1 MARRER
7 TTGLPRP
14 RPRAHTRAAPRLAGI
29 ALSDRNMRFAILGGV
44 AALLLLVLGT
54 LGYRLYDNNFA
65 QPRSTVL
72 TVGGQTV
79 SLRYYTDRLF
89 TFASDN
95 QSSGQSLPL
104 LEQALLAK
112 LEDEEL
118 TVLLAK
124 SNGISVSEED
134 ITNQIAAEL
143 GVPVAGAGSSF
154 DTLYRDKLKTTK
166 MSDGH
171 YRRLTRVTIANDR
184 LLDKFEKDGGTTGE
198 TVAVRAVV
206 SKSKVTADAVLAR
219 IKAGEDMGT
228 VAQTESIDLNSRQKD
243 GVLDSQPVALLP
255 ESIRSALAAVKDGEI
270 VGPVDADGNFWV
282 LKVENRDAQG
292 ILSTTN
298 IRQLAQ
304 LKLDNAIKE
313 LKTTTN
319 TKRSLDSSDTKWA
332 ESHIS

>member
-1 MARRER
+1 
-7 TTGLPRP
+7 
-14 RPRAHTRAAPRLAGI
+14 
-29 ALSDRNMRFAILGGV
+29 MRFAILGGV

-89 TFASDN
+89 KFASDN

-124 SNGISVSEED
+124 SNGIPISEED
-134 ITNQIAAEL
+134 ITNQIAAAL

-206 SKSKVTADAVLAR
+206 SKNKVTADAVLAR

-243 GVLDSQPVALLP
+243 GVLDPQPVALLP

-270 VGPVDADGNFWV
+270 VGPVDAGGNFWV

>member
-1 MARRER
+1 
-7 TTGLPRP
+7 
-14 RPRAHTRAAPRLAGI
+14 
-29 ALSDRNMRFAILGGV
+29 MRFSILGGV

-89 TFASDN
+89 KFASDN

-124 SNGISVSEED
+124 SNGISISEED
-134 ITNQIAAEL
+134 ITNQIAVEL

-243 GVLDSQPVALLP
+243 GVLDPQPVALLP

>member
-1 MARRER
+1 
-7 TTGLPRP
+7 
-14 RPRAHTRAAPRLAGI
+14 
-29 ALSDRNMRFAILGGV
+29 MRFSILGGV

-89 TFASDN
+89 KFVSDN

-118 TVLLAK
+118 TLLLAK
-124 SNGISVSEED
+124 TNGVAISEED
-134 ITNQIAAEL
+134 ITNQIAVEL
-143 GVPVAGAGSSF
+143 RVPVAGAGSSF

-243 GVLDSQPVALLP
+243 GVLDPQPVALLP

>member
-1 MARRER
+1 
-7 TTGLPRP
+7 
-14 RPRAHTRAAPRLAGI
+14 
-29 ALSDRNMRFAILGGV
+29 MRFAILGGV

-118 TVLLAK
+118 TVLLSK
-124 SNGISVSEED
+124 SNGISISEED
-134 ITNQIAAEL
+134 ITNQIAVEL
-143 GVPVAGAGSSF
+143 GVPIAGAGSSF

-243 GVLDSQPVALLP
+243 GVLDPQPVALLP

-270 VGPVDADGNFWV
+270 VGPVDAGGNFWV

>member
-1 MARRER
+1 
-7 TTGLPRP
+7 
-14 RPRAHTRAAPRLAGI
+14 
-29 ALSDRNMRFAILGGV
+29 MRFSILGGV

-89 TFASDN
+89 KFASDN

-124 SNGISVSEED
+124 SNGIPISEED
-134 ITNQIAAEL
+134 ITNQIAAAL

-206 SKSKVTADAVLAR
+206 SKNKVTADAVLAR

-243 GVLDSQPVALLP
+243 GVLDPQPVALLP

-270 VGPVDADGNFWV
+270 VGPVDAGGNFWV

>member
-1 MARRER
+1 
-7 TTGLPRP
+7 
-14 RPRAHTRAAPRLAGI
+14 
-29 ALSDRNMRFAILGGV
+29 MRFAILGGV

-118 TVLLAK
+118 TLLLAK
-124 SNGISVSEED
+124 TNGVAISEED
-134 ITNQIAAEL
+134 ITNQIAVEL
-143 GVPVAGAGSSF
+143 RVPVAGAGSSF

-206 SKSKVTADAVLAR
+206 SNSKVTADAVLAR

-243 GVLDSQPVALLP
+243 GVLDPQPVALLP

-270 VGPVDADGNFWV
+270 VGPVDAGGNFWV